1 MLTLILLIAIAI
13 CITLI
18 SYAIKTDT
26 IEDDTIGGL
35 IFLNGLVIFILLI
48 VVLVCTYNYYTTT
61 ILADQQIKLYTEQ
74 NNDIENKVALVVD
87 KYLKHE
93 KDTYAT
99 LKPKT
104 KITLAST
111 YPELQSN
118 KLVQQQ
124 IQLYNENNKKITKCK
139 LQKIKAQF
147 YRKLIVPFSW
157 GKNLHCT
164 QLSTINIL
172 IFNTKGV

>member
-13 CITLI
+13 CIVLACCI
-18 SYAIKTDT
+18 IKIGD
-26 IEDDTIGGL
+26 IEPIEYL
-35 IFLNGLVIFILLI
+35 AFFSGLVGFILLI
-48 VVLVCTYNYYTTT
+48 AVLVCTYEYYEIST
-61 ILADQQIKLYTEQ
+61 LSDQQIKLYTEQ
-74 NNDIENKVALVVD
+74 NKDIENKVGLIVD
-87 KYLKHE
+87 KYLEHE

-124 IQLYNENNKKITKCK
+124 IQLYNENNKKITNCK
-139 LQKIKAQF
+139 LQKIESQF
-147 YRKLIVPFSW
+147 YRKLIVPFS
-157 GKNLHCT
+157 
-164 QLSTINIL
+164 
-172 IFNTKGV
+172 

>member
-1 MLTLILLIAIAI
+1 MITLILLITIAI
-13 CITLI
+13 CIILTFCI
-18 SYAIKTDT
+18 IKIRDIDS
-26 IEDDTIGGL
+26 IECPSIECLTFLSGL
-35 IFLNGLVIFILLI
+35 MGFILLI
-48 VVLVCTYNYYTTT
+48 AVLVCTYNYYETTT
-61 ILADQQIKLYTEQ
+61 LVDQKIKLYTEQ
-74 NNDIENKVALVVD
+74 NKDIENKIALVVD
-87 KYLKHE
+87 KYLEHE

-124 IQLYNENNKKITKCK
+124 IQLYNENNKKITNCK

-147 YRKLIVPFSW
+147 YRKLIVPFS
-157 GKNLHCT
+157 
-164 QLSTINIL
+164 
-172 IFNTKGV
+172 

>member
-13 CITLI
+13 CITLT

-26 IEDDTIGGL
+26 VEDDTVGGL

-48 VVLVCTYNYYTTT
+48 VVLVHTYNYYAIITF
-61 ILADQQIKLYTEQ
+61 ADPQIKLYTEQ
-74 NNDIENKVALVVD
+74 NNDIENKVSLVVD
-87 KYLKHE
+87 KYLEHE

-111 YPELQSN
+111 YPELQLNQEQVSPDFSRERN
-118 KLVQQQ
+118 ATGTVKFSEFRAY
-124 IQLYNENNKKITKCK
+124 LYKNTS
-139 LQKIKAQF
+139 
-147 YRKLIVPFSW
+147 RKEVYPI
-157 GKNLHCT
+157 
-164 QLSTINIL
+164 
-172 IFNTKGV
+172 

>member
-13 CITLI
+13 CITLT

-26 IEDDTIGGL
+26 VKDDTIGGL

-48 VVLVCTYNYYTTT
+48 VVLVHTYNYYATTT
-61 ILADQQIKLYTEQ
+61 LADQQIKLYTEQ

-87 KYLKHE
+87 KYLEHE

-99 LKPKT
+99 LKPKA
-104 KITLAST
+104 KITLASI

-124 IQLYNENNKKITKCK
+124 IRLYNKNNENITNCK
-139 LQKIKAQF
+139 LRKIKAQF
-147 YRKLIVPFSW
+147 YRKLIVPFS
-157 GKNLHCT
+157 
-164 QLSTINIL
+164 
-172 IFNTKGV
+172 

>member
-1 MLTLILLIAIAI
+1 MGIIEVNMLTLILLITIAI
-13 CITLI
+13 CIVLVFCMAEI
-18 SYAIKTDT
+18 RDSDI
-26 IEDDTIGGL
+26 IECLTFLSGL
-35 IFLNGLVIFILLI
+35 AGFILLI
-48 VVLVCTYNYYTTT
+48 AILVCTYNYYETTT
-61 ILADQQIKLYTEQ
+61 LVDQKIQLYTEQ
-74 NNDIENKVALVVD
+74 NKDIENKVGLVVD

-124 IQLYNENNKKITKCK
+124 IQLYNENNKKITNCK
-139 LQKIKAQF
+139 LQKIKSQF
-147 YRKLIVPFSW
+147 YHKLIVPFS
-157 GKNLHCT
+157 
-164 QLSTINIL
+164 
-172 IFNTKGV
+172 

>member
-1 MLTLILLIAIAI
+1 M
-13 CITLI
+13 ITL
-18 SYAIKTDT
+18 
-26 IEDDTIGGL
+26 
-35 IFLNGLVIFILLI
+35 VLLI
-48 VVLVCTYNYYTTT
+48 VVAICIASAFYIIKIRDIEFIEYLAFFSGLMGFILLTVILVYTYDYYETTT
-61 ILADQQIKLYTEQ
+61 LVDQKIQLYTEQ
-74 NNDIENKVALVVD
+74 NKDIENKVGLVVD

-147 YRKLIVPFSW
+147 YRKLIVPFS
-157 GKNLHCT
+157 
-164 QLSTINIL
+164 
-172 IFNTKGV
+172 

>member
-1 MLTLILLIAIAI
+1 MFRVGWDGIYEVNMLTLILLILVATCA
-13 CITLI
+13 LI
-18 SYAIKTDT
+18 FYAIKTDC
-26 IEDDTIGGL
+26 INSDGIGDL
-35 IFLNGLVIFILLI
+35 IFLSGLVGFILLI
-48 VVLVCTYNYYTTT
+48 AVLVCTYNYYETT
-61 ILADQQIKLYTEQ
+61 IDQKIQLYTEQ
-74 NNDIENKVALVVD
+74 NKDIEAKVGLVVD

-93 KDTYAT
+93 KDTYTT

-124 IQLYNENNKKITKCK
+124 IQLYNENNKKITNCK

-147 YRKLIVPFSW
+147 YRKLIVPFS
-157 GKNLHCT
+157 
-164 QLSTINIL
+164 
-172 IFNTKGV
+172 

>member
-1 MLTLILLIAIAI
+1 MGIGNEVKIYMLTLILLIVIAI
-13 CITLI
+13 CVVLT
-18 SYAIKTDT
+18 SYAIKTDCT
-26 IEDDTIGGL
+26 ESDAIDSL
-35 IFLNGLVIFILLI
+35 IFLSGLVGFILLI
-48 VVLVCTYNYYTTT
+48 AVLVCLVCTYDYYKIST
-61 ILADQQIKLYTEQ
+61 ISSQKIKLYTEQ
-74 NNDIENKVALVVD
+74 NKDIENKVAIVVD
-87 KYLKHE
+87 KYLTHE

-124 IQLYNENNKKITKCK
+124 IQLYNENNKNITNCK

-147 YRKLIVPFSW
+147 YRKLIVPFS
-157 GKNLHCT
+157 
-164 QLSTINIL
+164 
-172 IFNTKGV
+172 

>member
-1 MLTLILLIAIAI
+1 MDIVRRNNMLTLVFLIIVAI
-13 CITLI
+13 CIALTF
-18 SYAIKTDT
+18 YVTKTNCTYSDF
-26 IEDDTIGGL
+26 IEDL
-35 IFLNGLVIFILLI
+35 IFISGIMAFILLI
-48 VVLVCTYNYYTTT
+48 SISTCTYEYYEKIT
-61 ILADQQIKLYTEQ
+61 LVDQRIQLYTEQ
-74 NNDIENKVALVVD
+74 NKDIENKVGLVVD

-124 IQLYNENNKKITKCK
+124 IQLYNENNKKITNCK
-139 LQKIKAQF
+139 LQKINLQF
-147 YRKLIVPFSW
+147 YRKLIVPFS
-157 GKNLHCT
+157 
-164 QLSTINIL
+164 
-172 IFNTKGV
+172 

>member
-1 MLTLILLIAIAI
+1 MLTLVFLIIVAI
-13 CITLI
+13 CVILT
-18 SYAIKTDT
+18 SYAIKTDYT
-26 IEDDTIGGL
+26 KSDTIDVL
-35 IFLNGLVIFILLI
+35 IFLSGLVSFILLI
-48 VVLVCTYNYYTTT
+48 VILIHTYNYYATTT
-61 ILADQQIKLYTEQ
+61 IADQKIKLYAEQ
-74 NNDIENKVALVVD
+74 NKDIENKVGLVVD

-93 KDTYAT
+93 KDTYAE

-139 LQKIKAQF
+139 LQKIRARF
-147 YRKLIVPFSW
+147 YRKLIVPFS
-157 GKNLHCT
+157 
-164 QLSTINIL
+164 
-172 IFNTKGV
+172 

>member
-1 MLTLILLIAIAI
+1 MFRVGWDGIYEVNMLTLILLIVVAI
-13 CITLI
+13 CIVLAFCI
-18 SYAIKTDT
+18 IKIGD
-26 IEDDTIGGL
+26 IESIECLTFLSGL
-35 IFLNGLVIFILLI
+35 AGFILLI
-48 VVLVCTYNYYTTT
+48 AILVCTYNYYETTT
-61 ILADQQIKLYTEQ
+61 LVDQKIQLYTEQ
-74 NNDIENKVALVVD
+74 NKDIENKVGLVVD

-124 IQLYNENNKKITKCK
+124 IQLYNENNKKITNCK
-139 LQKIKAQF
+139 LQKIKSQF
-147 YRKLIVPFSW
+147 YRKLIIPFS
-157 GKNLHCT
+157 
-164 QLSTINIL
+164 
-172 IFNTKGV
+172 

>member
-1 MLTLILLIAIAI
+1 MITLILLIAIAI
-13 CITLI
+13 CITLT

-26 IEDDTIGGL
+26 VEDDTVGGL

-48 VVLVCTYNYYTTT
+48 VVLVHTYNYYAIITF
-61 ILADQQIKLYTEQ
+61 ANPQIKLYTEQ
-74 NNDIENKVALVVD
+74 NNDIENKVSLVVD

-111 YPELQSN
+111 YPELHSN
-118 KLVQQQ
+118 KLIQQQ
-124 IQLYNENNKKITKCK
+124 IQLYNENNKKITNCK
-139 LQKIKAQF
+139 LQKIKSQF
-147 YRKLIVPFSW
+147 YRKLIVPFS
-157 GKNLHCT
+157 
-164 QLSTINIL
+164 
-172 IFNTKGV
+172 